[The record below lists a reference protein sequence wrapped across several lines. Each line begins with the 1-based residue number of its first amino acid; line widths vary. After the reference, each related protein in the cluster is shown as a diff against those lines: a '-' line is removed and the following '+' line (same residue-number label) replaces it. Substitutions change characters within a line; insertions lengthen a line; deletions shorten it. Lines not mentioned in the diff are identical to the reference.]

1 MQMTSEQWSFSLFN
15 ERLRWYSIIR
25 PFWIPVKGV
34 NSEFLCW
41 VYFFCWNIISIKLN
55 YLSVQFSEEKK
66 AKHSNV
72 LVVYYERG
80 FLAKRINKSSRCTNF
95 LEVWTPSDLFKASSF
110 IRKIIF
116 QLNFVIYHE
125 TLERRLNGL
134 SLKTKAKPWTRAVQ
148 NLWIS
153 GLSNKRSDICPTFQ
167 YWPCTRFCPYF
178 TQAWLPRMCS

>member
-1 MQMTSEQWSFSLFN
+1 MILKFFSCQVICMQMTSEQWSFSLFN
-15 ERLRWYSIIR
+15 ERLRWYSIVR
-25 PFWIPVKGV
+25 PFWIPVKEV

-41 VYFFCWNIISIKLN
+41 VYFFCRNIISIKLK
-55 YLSVQFSEEKK
+55 LLKRTIFRRKK

-72 LVVYYERG
+72 LVIYYERG

-116 QLNFVIYHE
+116 QLSFVIYHE

-134 SLKTKAKPWTRAVQ
+134 SLKTKAKPWTRAVR
-148 NLWIS
+148 NLWIY
-153 GLSNKRSDICPTFQ
+153 D
-167 YWPCTRFCPYF
+167 
-178 TQAWLPRMCS
+178 